1 MWLAWLNL
9 EHGYG
14 DARSLEQAF
23 AQASAESNG
32 KLLHLRLSETYERAG
47 DAEGA
52 ARLLEKALKKYKYS
66 KKVWMQCQHLELR
79 RGQHGAAKALLARSL
94 QSLSRHKHVEVITK
108 YACAE
113 FDSQAGGSQDRGR
126 VVFEELLAS
135 YPKRTDLWHVYVDR
149 ETKAGNVDRAR
160 QLFERML
167 GLRLNIKNVKA
178 VFKKYLDFEKRF
190 GDERSQAEVR
200 DKARAYANS
209 MN

>member
-1 MWLAWLNL
+1 LINK
-9 EHGYG
+9 HI
-14 DARSLEQAF
+14 F
-23 AQASAESNG
+23 AISTSGEPIPRIKYTPEEVATWKTIYRALT
-32 KLLHLRLSETYERAG
+32 KLY
-47 DAEGA
+47 D
-52 ARLLEKALKKYKYS
+52 
-66 KKVWMQCQHLELR
+66 
-79 RGQHGAAKALLARSL
+79 
-94 QSLSRHKHVEVITK
+94 K

-149 ETKAGNVDRAR
+149 ETKAGNADRAR